1 VQEYNG
7 RRLTSR
13 YQTAGQGGERWYFV
27 TAGNVSITSIRF
39 VSSSNRTLDFILAA
53 CDVEGNF
60 LVVKA
65 YQYTDLLSCMLLDAW
80 VSSLL
85 HQFPLL
91 NASVEQMGDPDVPVL
106 LVVVHADQV
115 HLDPTRCM
123 GLSLHLRHPV
133 SH

>member
-1 VQEYNG
+1 VSRTSVQ
-7 RRLTSR
+7 
-13 YQTAGQGGERWYFV
+13 V
-27 TAGNVSITSIRF
+27 
-39 VSSSNRTLDFILAA
+39 VSSFNRPLDLIVAA

-65 YQYTDLLSCMLLDAW
+65 YQYSDLLSCMLLNSW
-80 VSSLL
+80 VFFSRPDSP
-85 HQFPLL
+85 FL
-91 NASVEQMGDPDVPVL
+91 NASDEQMGDPDVPVL

-123 GLSLHLRHPV
+123 GLSLHLRHQV